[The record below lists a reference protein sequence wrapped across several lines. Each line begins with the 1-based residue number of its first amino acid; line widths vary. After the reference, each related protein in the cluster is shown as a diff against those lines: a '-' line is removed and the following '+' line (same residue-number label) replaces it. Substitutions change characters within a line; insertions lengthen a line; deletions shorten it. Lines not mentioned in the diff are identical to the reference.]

1 MGIGFEVRQATPIA
15 VPAPDLPIRST
26 RQTLRAMTMTDHIR
40 LRVRR
45 SIDIP
50 DRLKISRYARAPEL
64 GPKLLFFSGGS
75 ALHGLSRRLK
85 AFTHNSIHLITPFDS
100 GGSSAALRET
110 FGMPSVGDIRQRLM
124 ALADE
129 SVLGSPQVY
138 QLFGHRLPA
147 DKSNKR
153 LRQHLQRMAE
163 ADDEM
168 IGSIP
173 SPVQQLIAAQLSS
186 LLEALPVGFDLK
198 GASVGNLILA
208 GGYVANGNDLDATLF
223 LFSKLVNVQGTVR
236 AIVNDN
242 VHLGARLEDGQTI
255 VGQHLLTGKEHPPI
269 ASPIQSVFLNR
280 GLDRTDP
287 VQVPLQPKNAHLIGS
302 AELICFGQGSFFS
315 SLMANL
321 LPAGVGRAVAAN
333 GCPKV
338 LIPNLGVDPE
348 QMGMDFDRM
357 TTQLLAQLQQD
368 DELADP
374 GDFLNYVL
382 VDSGRGQYPFAI
394 TPEVFDRLG
403 IERIELPLVSKKS
416 APYYDDARVLE
427 ALLSLV

>member
-1 MGIGFEVRQATPIA
+1 MSKSDQ
-15 VPAPDLPIRST
+15 
-26 RQTLRAMTMTDHIR
+26 IR
-40 LRVRR
+40 LRVSR

-64 GPKLLFFSGGS
+64 GPRLLFFSGGS
-75 ALHGLSRRLK
+75 ALQGLSRRLK
-85 AFTHNSIHLITPFDS
+85 AFTHNSIHLMTPFDS

-138 QLFGHRLPA
+138 RLFSHRLST
-147 DKSNKR
+147 DQSNKH
-153 LRQHLQRMAE
+153 LRKQLEQMAE
-163 ADDEM
+163 GDDER
-168 IGSIP
+168 IRSIP
-173 SPVQQLIAAQLSS
+173 SPVQELIAAQLTS
-186 LLEALPVGFDLK
+186 LLAALPVEFELK

-208 GGYVANGNDLDATLF
+208 GGYIANGNDLDATLF
-223 LFSKLVNVQGTVR
+223 LFSKLVNVHGTVR

-242 VHLGARLEDGQTI
+242 VHLGARLEDGQTV
-255 VGQHLLTGKEHPPI
+255 VGQHLLTGKEHPAI
-269 ASPIQSVFLNR
+269 ASPIQSIFLNR

-287 VQVPLQPKNAHLIGS
+287 VQLPLQPKTANLIGS

-321 LPAGVGRAVAAN
+321 LPEGVGRAVAAN

-348 QMGMDFDRM
+348 QLGMDFDRM
-357 TTQLLAQLQQD
+357 ITQLLAQLQQD
-368 DELADP
+368 DESAHP
-374 GDFLNYVL
+374 GDLLNYVL
-382 VDSGRGQYPFAI
+382 VDSGRGNYPFAI
-394 TPEVFDRLG
+394 SPEVFDRLG

>member
-1 MGIGFEVRQATPIA
+1 MSKSDQ
-15 VPAPDLPIRST
+15 
-26 RQTLRAMTMTDHIR
+26 IR
-40 LRVRR
+40 LRVSR

-50 DRLKISRYARAPEL
+50 DRLKVSRYARAPEL
-64 GPKLLFFSGGS
+64 GPRLLFFSGGS
-75 ALHGLSRRLK
+75 ALQGLSRRLK
-85 AFTHNSIHLITPFDS
+85 AFTHNSIHLMTPFDS

-110 FGMPSVGDIRQRLM
+110 FCMPSVGDIRQRLM

-138 QLFGHRLPA
+138 RLFSHRLPT
-147 DKSNKR
+147 DKSNKQ
-153 LRQHLQRMAE
+153 LRTQLEQMAE
-163 ADDEM
+163 GDDER
-168 IGSIP
+168 IRSIP
-173 SPVQQLIAAQLSS
+173 SPVQELIAAQLTS
-186 LLEALPVGFDLK
+186 LLAALPVDFQLK

-208 GGYVANGNDLDATLF
+208 GGYIANGNDLDATLF
-223 LFSKLVNVQGTVR
+223 LFSKLVNVHGTVR

-242 VHLGARLEDGQTI
+242 VHLGARLEDGQTV
-255 VGQHLLTGKEHPPI
+255 VGQHLLTGKEHPAI
-269 ASPIQSVFLNR
+269 ASPIESIFLNR

-287 VQVPLQPKNAHLIGS
+287 VQLPLQPKNADLIGS

-321 LPAGVGRAVAAN
+321 LPEGVGRAVAAN

-348 QMGMDFDRM
+348 QLGMDFDRM
-357 TTQLLAQLQQD
+357 ITHLLAQLQQD
-368 DELADP
+368 DECAHP
-374 GDFLNYVL
+374 GDLLNYVL
-382 VDSGRGQYPFAI
+382 VDSGRGDYPFAI
-394 TPEVFDRLG
+394 SPEVFDRLG

>member
-1 MGIGFEVRQATPIA
+1 MSKSDQ
-15 VPAPDLPIRST
+15 
-26 RQTLRAMTMTDHIR
+26 IR
-40 LRVRR
+40 LRVSR

-64 GPKLLFFSGGS
+64 GPRLLFFSGGS
-75 ALHGLSRRLK
+75 ALQGLSRRLK
-85 AFTHNSIHLITPFDS
+85 AFTHNSIHLMTPFDS

-138 QLFGHRLPA
+138 RLFSHRLST
-147 DKSNKR
+147 DESNKH
-153 LRQHLQRMAE
+153 LRKQLEQMAE
-163 ADDEM
+163 GDDER
-168 IGSIP
+168 IRSIP
-173 SPVQQLIAAQLSS
+173 SPVQELIAAQLTS
-186 LLEALPVGFDLK
+186 LLAALPVKFELK

-208 GGYVANGNDLDATLF
+208 GGYIANGNDLDATLF
-223 LFSKLVNVQGTVR
+223 LFSKLVNVHGTVR

-242 VHLGARLEDGQTI
+242 VHLGARLEDGQTV
-255 VGQHLLTGKEHPPI
+255 VGQHLLTGKEHPAI
-269 ASPIQSVFLNR
+269 ASPIQSIFLNR

-287 VQVPLQPKNAHLIGS
+287 VQLPLQRKNANLIGS

-321 LPAGVGRAVAAN
+321 LPEGVGRAVAAN

-348 QMGMDFDRM
+348 QLGMDFDRM
-357 TTQLLAQLQQD
+357 ITQLLAQLQQD
-368 DELADP
+368 DESAHP
-374 GDFLNYVL
+374 GDLLNYVL
-382 VDSGRGQYPFAI
+382 VDSGRGNYPFAI
-394 TPEVFDRLG
+394 SPEVFDRLG

>member
-1 MGIGFEVRQATPIA
+1 MSKSDQ
-15 VPAPDLPIRST
+15 
-26 RQTLRAMTMTDHIR
+26 IR
-40 LRVRR
+40 LRVSR

-64 GPKLLFFSGGS
+64 GPRLLFFSGGS
-75 ALHGLSRRLK
+75 ALQGLSRRLK
-85 AFTHNSIHLITPFDS
+85 AFTHNSIHLMTPFDS

-138 QLFGHRLPA
+138 RLFSHRLST
-147 DKSNKR
+147 DQSNKH
-153 LRQHLQRMAE
+153 LRKQLEQMAE
-163 ADDEM
+163 GDDER
-168 IGSIP
+168 IRSIP
-173 SPVQQLIAAQLSS
+173 SPVQELIAAQLTS
-186 LLEALPVGFDLK
+186 LLVALPVDFELK

-208 GGYVANGNDLDATLF
+208 GGYIANGNDLDATLF
-223 LFSKLVNVQGTVR
+223 LFSKLVNVHGTVR

-242 VHLGARLEDGQTI
+242 VHLGARLEDGQTV
-255 VGQHLLTGKEHPPI
+255 VGQHLLTGKEHPAI
-269 ASPIQSVFLNR
+269 ASPIQSIFLNR

-287 VQVPLQPKNAHLIGS
+287 VQLPLQPKTADLIGS

-321 LPAGVGRAVAAN
+321 LPEGVGRAVAAN

-348 QMGMDFDRM
+348 QLGMDFDRM
-357 TTQLLAQLQQD
+357 ITQLLAQLQQD
-368 DELADP
+368 DESAHP
-374 GDFLNYVL
+374 GDLLNYVL
-382 VDSGRGQYPFAI
+382 VDSGRGDYPFAI
-394 TPEVFDRLG
+394 SPEVFDRLG

>member
-1 MGIGFEVRQATPIA
+1 MSKSDQ
-15 VPAPDLPIRST
+15 
-26 RQTLRAMTMTDHIR
+26 IR
-40 LRVRR
+40 LRVSR

-64 GPKLLFFSGGS
+64 GPRLLFFSGGS
-75 ALHGLSRRLK
+75 ALQGLSRRLK
-85 AFTHNSIHLITPFDS
+85 AFTHNSIHLMTPFDS

-138 QLFGHRLPA
+138 RLFSHRLST
-147 DKSNKR
+147 DESNKH
-153 LRQHLQRMAE
+153 LRKQLEQMAE
-163 ADDEM
+163 GDDER
-168 IGSIP
+168 IRSIP
-173 SPVQQLIAAQLSS
+173 SPVQELIAAQLPS
-186 LLEALPVGFDLK
+186 LLAALPVEFELK

-208 GGYVANGNDLDATLF
+208 GGYIANGNDLDATLF
-223 LFSKLVNVQGTVR
+223 LFSKLVNVHGTVR

-242 VHLGARLEDGQTI
+242 VHLGARLEDGQTV
-255 VGQHLLTGKEHPPI
+255 VGQHLLTGKEHPAI
-269 ASPIQSVFLNR
+269 ASPIQSIFLNR

-287 VQVPLQPKNAHLIGS
+287 VQLPLQPKNANLIGS

-321 LPAGVGRAVAAN
+321 LPEGVGRAVAAN

-348 QMGMDFDRM
+348 QLGMDFDRM
-357 TTQLLAQLQQD
+357 ITQLLAQLQQD
-368 DELADP
+368 DESAHP
-374 GDFLNYVL
+374 GDLLNYVL
-382 VDSGRGQYPFAI
+382 VDSGRGNYPFAI
-394 TPEVFDRLG
+394 SPEVFDRLG